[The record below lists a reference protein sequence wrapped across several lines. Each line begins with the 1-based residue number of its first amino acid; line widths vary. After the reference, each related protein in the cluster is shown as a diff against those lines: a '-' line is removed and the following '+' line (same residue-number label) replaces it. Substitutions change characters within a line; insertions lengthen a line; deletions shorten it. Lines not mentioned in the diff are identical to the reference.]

1 MIQTKM
7 MKKQKYEAPSLTVV
21 EFMTERGF
29 AFSLQAEQALNE
41 LTTPPDLIY
50 QNQYIAAGFSQDEDA
65 SSWSTN
71 GWGVMGNGS
80 GTTGNWF

>member
-29 AFSLQAEQALNE
+29 AFSGIKDVQALNE
-41 LTTPPDLIY
+41 QLNSEIIY
-50 QNQYIAAGFSQDEDA
+50 DNQYIAAGFSNG
-65 SSWSTN
+65 SVSGWSTN
-71 GWGVMGNGS
+71 GWGEAGS
-80 GTTGNWF
+80 GTGDGNWF